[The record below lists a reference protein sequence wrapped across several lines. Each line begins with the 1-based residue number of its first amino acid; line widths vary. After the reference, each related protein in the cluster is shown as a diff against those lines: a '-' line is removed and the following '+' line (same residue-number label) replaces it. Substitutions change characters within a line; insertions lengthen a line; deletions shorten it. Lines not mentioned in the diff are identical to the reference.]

1 MASLRQL
8 EYFAEVADAGSLRQ
22 AAQRLGVTQP
32 TLTVSLRALEDIL
45 GVVLFERTRNATLLT
60 PVGRDLLPEALSLLS
75 QWRNMVESAH
85 LIGNHSHRPTVL
97 VYRKHWVPTCC
108 RAYCPHC
115 ISDFSNCACT
125 FARKC
130 LTCCSRAWRKDVLTL

>member
-32 TLTVSLRALEDIL
+32 TLTVQLRALEEIL

-85 LIGNHSHRPTVL
+85 LIGPTDSVCPKRWVL
-97 VYRKHWVPTCC
+97 TCC
-108 RAYCPHC
+108 PVYCPHC
-115 ISDFSNCACT
+115 INDFNGFACT
-125 FARKC
+125 FGKRC
-130 LTCCSRAWRKDVLTL
+130 PICCSRA